1 MVITWLL
8 ERNHSTVFGSNNLL
22 LNTIVDGLIAMIS
35 DLSSVLHT
43 VWTDATDSS
52 WINAIGISEVIQ

>member
-8 ERNHSTVFGSNNLL
+8 ERDHSSIFGSNYLL

-35 DLSSVLHT
+35 NLGSVLNT
-43 VWTDATDSS
+43 VGTDAAYSS
-52 WINAIGISEVIQ
+52 RINAIGISEVI